1 MNTHSMY
8 YIEWLKVFQ
17 REAEKRKSE
26 SMTLNKEG
34 RVGLTEGDDRE
45 KNLQEVRTHW
55 GGGRG
60 QAEAGSRAA
69 DKRPRSHEGFGFYL
83 G

>member
-1 MNTHSMY
+1 MNTHSMH

-34 RVGLTEGDDRE
+34 RVGLTEMT
-45 KNLQEVRTHW
+45 VRKICRKSGRT
-55 GGGRG
+55 GVGAGVRRRRG
-60 QAEAGSRAA
+60 QEQQIRGLAG
-69 DKRPRSHEGFGFYL
+69 HEGFGFYL